1 MRLLIA
7 VAVAAAALARSQT
20 RDGEG
25 GLQVPGAGAAAFAA
39 TPVGKYL
46 SFREARLERRLNR
59 SRAVLAN
66 LEARYTYVLN
76 ALTFQNYKAT
86 ELVQRAA
93 NDSVELQTDQNV
105 TAALQA
111 RLPSLQLLV
120 NSTLREDLGRFG
132 HELDVLRKNVS
143 ELLEDPLG
151 KALDEINGTVHNRTG
166 EFQELERATGT
177 VEEEVQPWAKNFT
190 REARR
195 LTTDHVDGL
204 LVDLADNFAQK
215 VKASAEI
222 LKAAGEENVTNATS
236 DDVLPAGAAI
246 FLATRSAHSPP

>member
-1 MRLLIA
+1 MRLLLA
-7 VAVAAAALARSQT
+7 VAVGLSAALARSQT
-20 RDGEG
+20 HES
-25 GLQVPGAGAAAFAA
+25 PAAAAAFANTA
-39 TPVGKYL
+39 VGKYL

-59 SRAVLAN
+59 SRTVLAN

-93 NDSVELQTDQNV
+93 NDSLELQTDQNV
-105 TAALQA
+105 TAALSA

-132 HELDVLRKNVS
+132 RELDVLRKNVS

-151 KALDEINGTVHNRTG
+151 KALDEINATVHNRTA
-166 EFQELERATGT
+166 EFQELERATDT
-177 VEEEVQPWAKNFT
+177 VEVDVQPWSKNFT

-204 LVDLADNFAQK
+204 LVDLADHFAQK

-222 LKAAGEENVTNATS
+222 LKEYGEENATNATALP
-236 DDVLPAGAAI
+236 DDDLPAGAAI